1 MYSDKNKKKKKKKI
15 NKKKKK
21 SKVYKVAVPEI
32 MKEGK
37 YYCIEC
43 KNCYDNISTHK
54 KLRHHIE
61 MVKIYRINY
70 LKNVDNNNEIT
81 NKLII

>member
-1 MYSDKNKKKKKKKI
+1 MYSMKNKKNKKKKI
-15 NKKKKK
+15 NKKKK
-21 SKVYKVAVPEI
+21 SKVYKVVVPEI

-43 KNCYDNISTHK
+43 DNNYDSISSHK
-54 KLRHHIE
+54 KLRYHIE
-61 MVKIYRINY
+61 MVKKYRINY
-70 LKNVDNNNEIT
+70 LKNIDNNNEIT